1 LQCLLS
7 APKLTV
13 VDSLKVGGDAD
24 QEISVIGWL
33 LIDLSTPEKLFF
45 C

>member
-1 LQCLLS
+1 
-7 APKLTV
+7 V
-13 VDSLKVGGDAD
+13 VGSLKVGGDAD

-33 LIDLSTPEKLFF
+33 LIDLSIPKNYFS